1 MKRLLTLLVVLLSVL
16 QVNAQRDLTE
26 RRPLWIGVN
35 MGGTWQTSDMKPVG
49 GIGWGMTVSRYTR
62 VSSPSPLYFGW
73 RFRFLDGRNFG
84 YNYHSQSRPQVQAN
98 SIVSAQYGGAS
109 SDSNYFGNY
118 KMRFD
123 EFALELIVGSNSLR
137 KHGVLLYGFGGAGLN
152 YWKTTTNLLS
162 ASGTP
167 YSYSAVSLP
176 GDEDAVKTDLEGLLD
191 DTYETDATGQG
202 GTWSFMPSAGFGF
215 GYQWSN
221 FMIGMEHRTTWA
233 LNDIIDGTSHNDLGA
248 ATGNNDLYH
257 YDGLVMRWNFNSHHS
272 NNSSTHIPP
281 PPPPNPNVFNNN
293 PNPNPNNTT
302 VVTDPNPNN
311 NNTNQVGG
319 NPNLPVQPPTVNFT
333 TPNVSPFAANNITQN
348 ITVQLTH
355 IATRNQISLTING
368 QVSTDYN
375 YNPVNGVMTFVHTL
389 QPGTNTYYV
398 IATNNAGSADDT
410 QIITYKEGSGNNN
423 TTGTPPTVTI
433 TNPSAN
439 PYTSTTQTTTVNATV
454 VNVSSVS
461 AITVTLNNAPV
472 TNFTYDSRNG
482 ALTFLASLS
491 NGDNNVKITGSNQ
504 YGTASDATVIKY
516 GQSNAP
522 VIAPPVVMITTP
534 SACPH
539 QTKISTQAVS
549 ATITNVT
556 QASHVNVV
564 LNNQPVTN
572 FIYTQQRNQA
582 VITFTATLVSGNNPF
597 TVTGTNA
604 GGTDS
609 KSCVIVY
616 KVSSDPPAAPPV
628 VTITSP
634 SACPFN
640 SRNAS
645 HTITA
650 TVTNVSQKSQVTVV
664 YNNQTLT
671 NFNYTQQGSN
681 AQISF
686 VANLNSGAN
695 NVSVTGTNTA
705 GTDSK
710 SCVLNYAAQG
720 NNNPVPVAPPVVTI
734 TNPSVSPYQT
744 SVAAQTVTATITNVS
759 QASQVTITFNG
770 NPVTNFTFTPGVA
783 NSSVSF
789 PVTLNSGTNTATVK
803 GTNTAGSDTKS
814 ADLVYRVNTVPP
826 TVDINN
832 PPNSPYDVYNAAF
845 TMTAVVQNV
854 SSASE
859 ITVKVG
865 STVVTGWTY
874 DMNTKILSYPATL
887 AQGNTVFKV
896 GAQNANGQASDQAT
910 VVLKSNQNPMNS
922 APVIA
927 LITPASATAT
937 TTTQQ
942 YAVTMNVTGITS
954 TQNVVVKVNNATV
967 TSNVS
972 YNTTSKQLT
981 FTAPLGSGS
990 NTIVVTATNS
1000 YGSDT
1005 KTLTVTYNAPNRTS
1019 PGNNKP
1025 KSSEPKKSEPSKSD
1039 TPKDTPKE
1047 TPAPKTSPST
1057 APSNSRGGGSTT
1069 TPVSKP
1075 R

>member
-1 MKRLLTLLVVLLSVL
+1 MKRILTLLVVLLSVL

-62 VSSPSPLYFGW
+62 VSNPSPVYFGW

-84 YNYHSQSRPQVQAN
+84 YNYNSQTTQQVQAN
-98 SIVSAQYGGAS
+98 SVVNGHYGS
-109 SDSNYFGNY
+109 SLTDTNYFGNY

-123 EFALELIVGSNSLR
+123 EFAFELIVGSNSLR

-152 YWKTTTNLLS
+152 YWKTTTNLMYES
-162 ASGTP
+162 TNSH
-167 YSYSAVSLP
+167 YNYSAVSLL
-176 GDEDAVKTDLEGLLD
+176 GDEDAVKTDLDNLLD
-191 DTYETDATGQG
+191 DTYETDANGNG
-202 GTWSFMPSAGFGF
+202 ATWSFMPSAGFGF

-233 LNDIIDGTSHNDLGA
+233 LNDIIDGTSHNSVGG

-272 NNSSTHIPP
+272 TNSSTHIPP

-293 PNPNPNNTT
+293 PNPNPNNNNNT

-311 NNTNQVGG
+311 NNNSNPIGN
-319 NPNLPVQPPTVNFT
+319 NPNIPVQPPTVEFT
-333 TPNVSPFAANNITQN
+333 TPNVTPYVSNTLNQN
-348 ITVQLTH
+348 LVVKLTH
-355 IATRNQISLTING
+355 IATKSQISLTING
-368 QVSTDYN
+368 QVSTDFN
-375 YNPVNGVMTFVHTL
+375 YNPVNGQMTFSHTL
-389 QPGTNTYYV
+389 VPGNNTYYV
-398 IATNNAGSADDT
+398 IATNSAGSDDDT
-410 QIITYKEGSGNNN
+410 QVITYKQGSSNNQS
-423 TTGTPPTVTI
+423 GTPPTVTI
-433 TNPSAN
+433 TTPSTN
-439 PYTSTTQTTTVNATV
+439 PYTSATQNMTVNATV
-454 VNVSSVS
+454 VNVSSTS
-461 AITVTLNNAPV
+461 AITVTLNNTPV
-472 TNFTYDSRNG
+472 TNFTYDSRSG
-482 ALTFLASLS
+482 ALSFVASLS

-516 GQSNAP
+516 NP
-522 VIAPPVVMITTP
+522 VNTPTVAPPVVMITTP

-539 QTKISTQAVS
+539 QTKVSTQTVT

-556 QASHVNVV
+556 QASQVTIV

-572 FIYTQQRNQA
+572 FNYSQQRTQA
-582 VITFTATLVSGNNPF
+582 VVTFTANLVAGNNPF

-604 GGTDS
+604 AGTDS
-609 KSCVIVY
+609 KSCIIVY
-616 KVSSDPPAAPPV
+616 KVTNDPPAAPPV

-634 SACPFN
+634 SACPFT
-640 SRNAS
+640 SRSSS
-645 HTITA
+645 HTVTA

-664 YNNQTLT
+664 YNNQSIT

-695 NVSVTGTNTA
+695 NVMITGTNTA

-710 SCVLNYAAQG
+710 SCVLNYSSQVS
-720 NNNPVPVAPPVVTI
+720 NNPTPIAPPVVTI
-734 TNPSVSPYQT
+734 TNPATSPYQT
-744 SVAAQTVTATITNVS
+744 STVAQTITATITNVS
-759 QASQVTITFNG
+759 KASQVSVTFNG
-770 NPVTNFTFTPGVA
+770 NPVTNFTFTAGA
-783 NSSVSF
+783 SSSSVSF
-789 PVTLNSGTNTATVK
+789 PVTLVSGTNTATVK

-832 PPNSPYDVYNAAF
+832 PPSSPYDVYNAAF
-845 TMTAVVQNV
+845 TMTAIVQNV

-865 STVVTGWTY
+865 TTVVTGWTY
-874 DMNTKILSYPATL
+874 DMNTKILSYPTNL
-887 AQGNTVFKV
+887 VQGSTVFKV

-910 VVLKSNQNPMNS
+910 VVYKANQNPMNS

-927 LITPASATAT
+927 LITPSSATAT
-937 TTTQQ
+937 TSTQQ
-942 YAVTMNVTGITS
+942 YAVTMSVTGITG
-954 TQNVVVKVNNATV
+954 TQNVVVKVNNSTL
-967 TSNVS
+967 TSGVS

-990 NTIVVTATNS
+990 NTIVVTATNT

-1005 KTLTVTYNAPNRTS
+1005 KTLTITYNAPSRTS
-1019 PGNNKP
+1019 PGNNTP
-1025 KSSEPKKSEPSKSD
+1025 KSSEPKKSEPQKSE
-1039 TPKDTPKE
+1039 PQKETPKE
-1047 TPAPKTSPST
+1047 APKTTPTPSST
-1057 APSNSRGGGSTT
+1057 PRGGGSS
-1069 TPVSKP
+1069 TPVTKP

>member
-1 MKRLLTLLVVLLSVL
+1 MKRLLTLLVVLLTVF

-62 VSSPSPLYFGW
+62 VSNPSPVYFGW

-84 YNYHSQSRPQVQAN
+84 YNYNSQTLQQVQAN
-98 SIVSAQYGGAS
+98 NVLNGHYGSPSTDTA
-109 SDSNYFGNY
+109 YFGNY

-123 EFALELIVGSNSLR
+123 EFAFELIVGSNSLR
-137 KHGVLLYGFGGAGLN
+137 KHGVLLYGFGGAGMN
-152 YWKTTTNLLS
+152 YWKTTSNLMNES
-162 ASGTP
+162 NNSH
-167 YSYSAVSLP
+167 YNYSAVSLLAN
-176 GDEDAVKTDLEGLLD
+176 DDIVKEDLDNLLD
-191 DTYETDATGQG
+191 DTYESDATGQG
-202 GTWSFMPSAGFGF
+202 ATWSFMPSAGFGF

-221 FMIGMEHRTTWA
+221 FMIGVEHRTTWA

-272 NNSSTHIPP
+272 NNSSTYLPP
-281 PPPPNPNVFNNN
+281 PPPPNPNVYNNN
-293 PNPNPNNTT
+293 PNPNPNNNT

-311 NNTNQVGG
+311 NNSNSNPIGN
-319 NPNLPVQPPTVNFT
+319 NPNIPIQPPTVEFT
-333 TPNVSPFAANNITQN
+333 TPNVSPYAANNVNQT
-348 ITVQLTH
+348 LTLKLTN
-355 IATRNQISLTING
+355 IATKNQISLTING

-375 YNPVNGVMTFVHTL
+375 FNPVNGVMTFAHTL
-389 QPGTNTYYV
+389 QPGTNNYYV
-398 IATNNAGSADDT
+398 IATNSAGSDDDT
-410 QIITYKEGSGNNN
+410 QVITYKEGSGNSNPPS
-423 TTGTPPTVTI
+423 GTPPTVTI

-461 AITVTLNNAPV
+461 AIVVTLNNTPV

-482 ALTFLASLS
+482 ALSFIASLN

-516 GQSNAP
+516 GQSNVP
-522 VIAPPVVMITTP
+522 TVAPPVVMITTP

-539 QTKISTQAVS
+539 QTKVSTQTVT

-556 QASHVNVV
+556 QASQVTVV
-564 LNNQPVTN
+564 LNNQAVTN
-572 FIYTQQRNQA
+572 FNYSQQRTQA
-582 VITFTATLVSGNNPF
+582 VITFTATLVAGNNPF
-597 TVTGTNA
+597 TVTGTNSA
-604 GGTDS
+604 GTDS

-616 KVSSDPPAAPPV
+616 KVSNDPPVAPPV

-650 TVTNVSQKSQVTVV
+650 NVTNVSQKSQVTVV
-664 YNNQTLT
+664 YNNQTIT
-671 NFNYTQQGSN
+671 NFNYTQQGAN
-681 AQISF
+681 ALISF
-686 VANLNSGAN
+686 AANLNSGAN
-695 NVSVTGTNTA
+695 TVTITGTNTA

-710 SCVLNYAAQG
+710 SCVLNYTSQSS
-720 NNNPVPVAPPVVTI
+720 NNPVPVAPPVVKF
-734 TNPSVSPYQT
+734 TNPATSPYQT
-744 SVAAQTVTATITNVS
+744 STVSQTVTATITNVT
-759 QASQVTITFNG
+759 QASQVNITFNG
-770 NPVTNFTFTPGVA
+770 NPVTNFTFTAGVA
-783 NSSVSF
+783 NASVSF
-789 PVTLNSGTNTATVK
+789 PVTLVSGTNTATVK

-814 ADLVYRVNTVPP
+814 TDLVYRVNTVPP

-854 SSASE
+854 NSASE
-859 ITVKVG
+859 ITVKVN
-865 STVVTGWTY
+865 STTVTGWTY
-874 DMNTKILSYPATL
+874 DMNTKILSYPTTL
-887 AQGNTVFKV
+887 VQGNTVFKV
-896 GAQNANGQASDQAT
+896 GAQNANGSASDQAT
-910 VVLKSNQNPMNS
+910 VVFKSTQNPMAS

-927 LITPASATAT
+927 LITPSSATAT

-942 YAVTMNVTGITS
+942 YAVTMSVTGITS
-954 TQNVVVKVNNATV
+954 TQDVVVKVNNATV
-967 TSNVS
+967 TANVS

-1005 KTLTVTYNAPNRTS
+1005 KTLTVTYTAPSRTS
-1019 PGNNKP
+1019 PGNTTP
-1025 KSSEPKKSEPSKSD
+1025 KSSDPKKSEPSK
-1039 TPKDTPKE
+1039 TEPTKETPKE
-1047 TPAPKTSPST
+1047 TTSPTTS
-1057 APSNSRGGGSTT
+1057 PRGGSSS